1 VSPKGAKFEE
11 DPRTYSSKAS
21 RIVLPNFGDNDA
33 KWSIRFLDRD
43 LLVKDL
49 PGWCKY
55 HGKGEV
61 YAHDT
66 IRPAIREKI
75 PTQCQGLYD
84 AAQKLGKTAY
94 LCDSHAQDP
103 SRVRFIF
110 VTHYPVE
117 TDDPFRPFCINA
129 RGEFE
134 NLSLKA
140 IADLFIG
147 IMIAHGC
154 NPDVAKNL
162 VYSSVAGVDLLPVM
176 GPHDWS
182 SKKAAYIANDYDTA
196 MSQMAVASSEML
208 EELPFTFPNFR
219 GYFLLGAF
227 ESIWGKQSIPF

>member
-1 VSPKGAKFEE
+1 MVKLILRQG
-11 DPRTYSSKAS
+11 TIHQGSS
-21 RIVLPNFGDNDA
+21 
-33 KWSIRFLDRD
+33 W
-43 LLVKDL
+43 
-49 PGWCKY
+49 WCRY
-55 HGKGEV
+55 HGKGGV
-61 YAHDT
+61 YAQDT

-103 SRVRFIF
+103 SHVRFIF

-117 TDDPFRPFCINA
+117 TDDPFRPFCLNA

-134 NLSLKA
+134 NPSLKA

-147 IMIAHGC
+147 NMIAHGC
-154 NPDVAKNL
+154 DSDVVKNL

-176 GPHDWS
+176 GPHNWS
-182 SKKAAYIANDYDTA
+182 SKNSAYNVPSDYDTA

-208 EELPFTFPNFR
+208 EELPPTFPISE
-219 GYFLLGAF
+219 GISFLVTHTISF
-227 ESIWGKQSIPF
+227 ESIWGNQSIPS